1 MTQTELEY
9 EAVVDKCRR
18 LFLLKAADY
27 GLSWRVLRPESVTDQ
42 IYIKLKRI
50 RTIEEKGERRVSDDV
65 ETEWVGVANYCVV
78 ALMLLSAGAGDDV
91 FAQAQA
97 VPNLQVLGAEYD
109 RVVSEIKRVMRDKN
123 HDYGE
128 AWRDMRPESYTD
140 LALVKIV
147 RVKSIES
154 KGGQTLVS
162 EGVEPNYR
170 DIFNYAA
177 FALIR
182 IEERASAPEVEN
194 APHPAAEWLGP

>member
-1 MTQTELEY
+1 MTRTELEY
-9 EAVVDKCRR
+9 DAVVEKCKR
-18 LFLLKAADY
+18 LFMLKAVDY

-50 RTIEEKGERRVSDDV
+50 RTIEEKGERRVPDDL

-78 ALMLLSAGAGDDV
+78 ALMLLSAGADDDA
-91 FAQAQA
+91 FAQAQTA
-97 VPNLQVLGAEYD
+97 PNIQVLGAEYD

-140 LALVKIV
+140 LALVKIL
-147 RVKSIES
+147 RVKAIEA
-154 KGGQTLVS
+154 KGGQTLIS

-170 DIFNYAA
+170 DVFNYAV

-182 IEERASAPEVEN
+182 IEEGESVPDVESPPN
-194 APHPAAEWLGP
+194 PTAEWLGP